1 MAWRGLLHTQR
12 NYTQI
17 GKEGLAL
24 IYVVKKFHRFVYGRP
39 FTLVTDHQSL
49 MAILGS
55 KRSLPTLAAAR
66 LQRWALFL
74 LGYQYSLEFRS
85 THQHCNAD
93 RFSRLPLSGLDG
105 TMEPKSDTAT
115 LDLHQIT
122 SLPLTVRQLQE
133 TTSTEPV
140 LV

>member
-1 MAWRGLLHTQR
+1 MHTQR

-17 GKEGLAL
+17 EKKGLAL
-24 IYVVKKFHRFVYGRP
+24 IYGVKKFHRFVYGRP

-55 KRSLPTLAAAR
+55 KRSLQILAAAR

-74 LGYQYSLEFRS
+74 LGYQYNLEFWS
-85 THQHCNAD
+85 THQHCNAEG
-93 RFSRLPLSGLDG
+93 FSQLPLSGLDG
-105 TMEPKSDTAT
+105 TTEPKSDTAT
-115 LDLHQIT
+115 LSLHQIT
-122 SLPLTVRQLQE
+122 SLPLTARHLQE

-140 LV
+140 LL